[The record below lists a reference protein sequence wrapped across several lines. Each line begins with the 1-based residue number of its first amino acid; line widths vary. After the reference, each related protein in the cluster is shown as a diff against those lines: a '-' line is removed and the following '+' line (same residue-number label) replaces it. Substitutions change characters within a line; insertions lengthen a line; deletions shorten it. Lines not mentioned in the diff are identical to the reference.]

1 LTEKH
6 GDEKLL
12 EVRNGEIHTVDNYGV
27 CFLGALLC
35 FRGSASVVMMNWS
48 IGILDWGMMQSRY

>member
-12 EVRNGEIHTVDNYGV
+12 EVRNGENHTVDNYGV

-48 IGILDWGMMQSRY
+48 IGILD